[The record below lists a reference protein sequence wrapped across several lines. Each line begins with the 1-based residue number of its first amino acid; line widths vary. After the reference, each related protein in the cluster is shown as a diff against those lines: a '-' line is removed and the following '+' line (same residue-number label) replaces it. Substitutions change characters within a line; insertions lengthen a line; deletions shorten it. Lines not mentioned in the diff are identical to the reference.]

1 MKSRDAIA
9 ISAIRCTLGAIDNAG
24 SVAVDSNQ
32 DPPTSSRGIAGS
44 VQGIGFADVPRR
56 EMDERQ
62 IIEVV
67 RAEVTSRKEAAQE
80 YQDLG
85 GADEADR
92 LRSEYKVLLRLL
104 PNDTSR

>member
-1 MKSRDAIA
+1 MKFGDAMAIA
-9 ISAIRCTLGAIDNAG
+9 AIRRTLGAIDNAG
-24 SVAVDSNQ
+24 SVDVNSNQ

-44 VQGIGFADVPRR
+44 VQGLGPGDVPRR
-56 EMDERQ
+56 EMDEGQ
-62 IIEVV
+62 IIDVV

-85 GADEADR
+85 RVDEADR
-92 LRSEYKVLLRLL
+92 LRSEYNLLLRLL